1 MDSNEQTV
9 QNQTSNSSSVSA
21 STVQMSIK
29 DKLLVE
35 LKRLDSLTI
44 EDAAFI
50 DALDNL
56 SKILTTANPRDV
68 QQACQELDLT
78 NLFHCVNSLPD
89 EKIFEEH
96 LRTFGRFLE
105 SLSINEMFSKYFDC
119 ILQGLNAKNIVVLEI
134 WLKKIVKP
142 LFSSEGL
149 LKNTLPKTEINRIIK
164 FVIRLLLCRNTS
176 ISCTSHDILTY
187 AAKSLREEFFTDE
200 VLDTFKKT
208 KDHEFSSEKD
218 RDEFMIR
225 FYSVFVEIASISPV
239 LLDIVKN
246 NGYFDKMLEYSKAKL
261 EMDTLI
267 AFNIIKLYTDL
278 ASTTYG
284 LEYIENSTP
293 ILSFITKKI
302 LDFDDFNSI
311 EAMVFPGYVNFFIK
325 VAQLNSDVL
334 KQYSP
339 VMDKLIQYC
348 KEENTPDDLKI
359 LTIES
364 VAFLCNKTEY
374 KLYFADK
381 MKIFLDR
388 IAAII
393 NGCKMDW
400 KERTLLALNEIFEVN
415 GADPESK
422 ATILTEQWYQYLN
435 SLNCGLERFI
445 ILAQE
450 PFLEVRIPSINFIRI
465 LATTIWGQKVLAQQ
479 KGFLDYLLNRSTE
492 STKEGREAKFA
503 VVRELV
509 VSPFIRL
516 SFQPE
521 EHLRIR
527 AYFKNGAIYKEA
539 NVAMES
545 S

>member
-1 MDSNEQTV
+1 MDSNQ
-9 QNQTSNSSSVSA
+9 QNNNPTQTSNSSSSLG
-21 STVQMSIK
+21 QISIK
-29 DKLLVE
+29 DKLLME
-35 LKRLDSLTI
+35 LKRLDSLSI
-44 EDAAFI
+44 EDEAFT

-56 SKILTTANPRDV
+56 SKMLTTANPRDV

-78 NLFHCVNSLPD
+78 NLFVRVNSLPN
-89 EKIFEEH
+89 EKLFEDH

-105 SLSINEMFSKYFDC
+105 SLSINEMYTKYFEC
-119 ILQGLNAKNIVVLEI
+119 ILQGLNASNIVVLEI

-149 LKNTLPKTEINRIIK
+149 LKNTLSLPEINRIIK

-176 ISCTSHDILTY
+176 ISCTSHDILTN
-187 AAKSLREEFFTDE
+187 AARSLRQEFFTNE
-200 VLDTFKKT
+200 VHDTFNKT
-208 KDHEFSSEKD
+208 KDHKFSSEKD

-239 LLDIVKN
+239 LLDIVIN
-246 NGYFDKMLEYSKAKL
+246 NGYFDKMIEYSKEKL
-261 EMDTLI
+261 ETDSLI

-284 LEYIENSTP
+284 LEYIENSTS

-302 LDFDDFNSI
+302 LDFNDFKSLD
-311 EAMVFPGYVNFFIK
+311 AMIFPGYVNFFVK
-325 VAQLNSDVL
+325 VAQLNDNVL
-334 KQYSP
+334 RQYP
-339 VMDKLIQYC
+339 EVMEKLIDYC
-348 KEENTPDDLKI
+348 KEESTPDDFKI
-359 LTIES
+359 LSIES
-364 VAFLCNKTEY
+364 ISFLCNKTEY

-381 MKIFLDR
+381 MQIFLDR
-388 IAAII
+388 IVAII

-400 KERTLLALNEIFEVN
+400 KQRTLMALNEIFEIN

-422 ATILTEQWYQYLN
+422 ATALTEQWYNYLN
-435 SLNCGLERFI
+435 SLNCGLERFMV
-445 ILAQE
+445 LVQE

-492 STKEGREAKFA
+492 TTKEGREAKYA

-509 VSPFIRL
+509 LSPFIRF

-527 AYFKNGAIYKEA
+527 SYFKNGAIYKEA